1 MSSKEQLEKE
11 IFDLNQQFWVALKMQ
26 DFDEV
31 DLISKKV
38 ARCEAL
44 LRIYEDDE
52 EIKPNPEIPDSV
64 MLNFLKRIKKN

>member
-1 MSSKEQLEKE
+1 MSNKEQLEKE

-44 LRIYEDDE
+44 LRIEEDDE
-52 EIKPNPEIPDSV
+52 DIKPEPAIQDSV

>member
-1 MSSKEQLEKE
+1 MSKEQLEKE
-11 IFDLNQQFWVALKMQ
+11 IFDLNQQFWIALKMQ
-26 DFDEV
+26 NFDEV

-44 LRIYEDDE
+44 LRIEEDVE
-52 EIKPNPEIPDSV
+52 EIKPNPAIPDSV

>member
-1 MSSKEQLEKE
+1 
-11 IFDLNQQFWVALKMQ
+11 MQ

-44 LRIYEDDE
+44 LRIEEDAE
-52 EIKPNPEIPDSV
+52 EIKSEPTIPDSV